1 MKSNYSNIYSFNKK
15 TLTKTLRYL
24 NKGEIAGLPTET
36 VYGLAGNAYS
46 SKAVKKIF
54 RLKKRPKKNPLIIH
68 YYNINSIN
76 NDVIISKNFIKL
88 YKKFCPGPLTF
99 ILKKNKNSK
108 IVKKATAGLKTIAI
122 RFPSHKIVRSVLKY
136 SNFPL
141 AMPSANI
148 STRLSPV
155 NAIDVF
161 EDFGKKINIIIDGG
175 KSKIG
180 IESTVIDLTEKPKI
194 LSPGVFGY
202 HDFKKILKVKSFK
215 KNKIIKSPGMLEK
228 HYSPGIPIILNKDPR
243 NNSHAHVIFGNKF
256 KGKKNKFNLSKK
268 ANLNEA
274 ASNLYKIL
282 RDIKNKGYKKIYVSK
297 IPNKGPGIAIND
309 RLRKAAK

>member
-15 TLTKTLRYL
+15 TLKKTLRHL
-24 NKGEIAGLPTET
+24 GKGEIAGLPTET

-46 SKAVKKIF
+46 SKAIKQIF
-54 RLKKRPKKNPLIIH
+54 GLKKRSKKNPLIIH
-68 YYNINSIN
+68 YYSINSIN
-76 NDVIISKNFIKL
+76 KDVIINKNFLKL

-122 RFPSHKIVRSVLKY
+122 RFPSHKITRKLLKY

-148 STRLSPV
+148 STRLSPI
-155 NAIDVF
+155 NAFDVF

-180 IESTVIDLTEKPKI
+180 IESTVIDLTGKPRI
-194 LSPGVFGY
+194 LRPGILGHY
-202 HDFKKILKVKSFK
+202 DLKKVLNVKFSK
-215 KNKIIKSPGMLEK
+215 KNKLIKSPGVLGK
-228 HYSPGIPIILNKDPR
+228 HYSPGIPIILNR
-243 NNSHAHVIFGNKF
+243 NPKNIDDAHVIFGNRF
-256 KGKKNKFNLSKK
+256 KEKKNNFNLSKK
-268 ANLNEA
+268 ADLKEA

-282 RDIKNKGYKKIYVSK
+282 RNIKNKGYKKIYVSRV
-297 IPNKGPGIAIND
+297 PNKGPGIAIND